1 MEEHQQESYL
11 MPENDEIL
19 DLNGLKSFISFLDEL
34 VENLKTKVGVLP
46 VVDDKGGSECP
57 FAEQLYFQKEE
68 AEEKLNEHLK
78 KGAQYVDLLS
88 KEISKGHENLS
99 RIKSDRSSLNNP
111 QAKEKYEFATK
122 AQKQNINKNIEQL
135 RELEDVI
142 SKATECLRISKSS
155 QWPLG
160 KPKERGFGSSN
171 NSNSPKRQHETDL
184 SGPSLKTEANS
195 LISIGP
201 LSGRGI

>member
-1 MEEHQQESYL
+1 MEGHQHKNSV

-19 DLNGLKSFISFLDEL
+19 DLRGVDSFISFLGEL
-34 VENLKTKVGVLP
+34 IENLKTRIRILP
-46 VVDDKGGSECP
+46 VVDEKGQSECP
-57 FAEQLYFQKEE
+57 FAEQLYFQKDE
-68 AEEKLNEHLK
+68 AEQKLNEHLK
-78 KGAQYVDLLS
+78 KGSKYSDLLS
-88 KEISKGHENLS
+88 KEISRGHENLS

-111 QAKEKYEFATK
+111 QAKEKYEFALH
-122 AQKQNINKNIEQL
+122 AQKQNINKYIEQL
-135 RELEDVI
+135 KELENVI
-142 SKATECLRISKSS
+142 SKATESLQMSKSS

-171 NSNSPKRQHETDL
+171 NTNSPKSLHETDL
-184 SGPSLKTEANS
+184 SGPSVKTEANS